1 MSDQP
6 AGQYK
11 CEKCNVSFKSQEEYM
26 EHENKEHVGMA

>member
-6 AGQYK
+6 SGQYK
-11 CEKCNVSFKSQEEYM
+11 CDKCNVSFNSQEEYM